1 MAMVE
6 EDHAFHVRHE
16 ESVLNQRGTFINL
29 QLAPA
34 ARVSHVTKFA
44 TLIGGQVQF
53 WTKIYHNDCTEWCRI
68 RAFFIGRGCLSSHV
82 ASNPRRAL

>member
-1 MAMVE
+1 MAKVE

-29 QLAPA
+29 QFAPA
-34 ARVSHVTKFA
+34 AQVSHVTKFT

-53 WTKIYHNDCTEWCRI
+53 WTKI
-68 RAFFIGRGCLSSHV
+68 
-82 ASNPRRAL
+82 